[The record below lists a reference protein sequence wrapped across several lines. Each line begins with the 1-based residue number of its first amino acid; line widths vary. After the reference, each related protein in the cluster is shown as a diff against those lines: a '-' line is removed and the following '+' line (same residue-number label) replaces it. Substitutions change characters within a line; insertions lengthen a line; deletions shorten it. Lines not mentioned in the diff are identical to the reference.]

1 MNNLDDDIQPDLEKS
16 DIAIKDKPKADE
28 LLSRVGWV
36 I

>member
-16 DIAIKDKPKADE
+16 DIAINDKPKAGE
-28 LLSRVGWV
+28 VLSRVGRV